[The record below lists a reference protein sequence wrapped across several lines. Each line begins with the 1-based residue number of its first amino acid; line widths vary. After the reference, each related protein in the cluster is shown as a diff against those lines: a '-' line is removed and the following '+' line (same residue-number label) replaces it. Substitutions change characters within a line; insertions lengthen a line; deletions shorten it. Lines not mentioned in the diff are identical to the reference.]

1 MSANRLT
8 LTTAGDT
15 DIILTRLFDAPRERV
30 WAAYTTPELLMRWLG
45 GPPGCELVRCEVDL
59 RPGGR
64 YRYVWRNPDGTEM
77 GMGGVYREVVRP
89 ERLVYTETFGE
100 DGAGGE
106 NVETVVLTERNGRTL
121 LTSTVRYPSPE
132 ARAAALNMAMEEVMA
147 ANYDR
152 LEGVATTAAA
162 A

>member
-1 MSANRLT
+1 MSKNAMT

-15 DIILTRLFDAPRERV
+15 DIVLTRAFDAPRERV
-30 WAAYTTPELLMRWLG
+30 WDAYTKPELLKRWLG
-45 GPPGCELVRCEVDL
+45 GPPGCELVVCEVDL

-64 YRYVWRNPDGTEM
+64 YRYVWRTPDGVEM
-77 GMGGVYREVVRP
+77 GMAGVYREVARP
-89 ERLVYTETFGE
+89 ERLVYTESFGE
-100 DGAGGE
+100 DSAGGE
-106 NVETVVLTERNGRTL
+106 NVETVVLTEQGGRTL

-132 ARAAALNMAMEEVMA
+132 ARAAALSMAMEEVMA

-152 LEGVATTAAA
+152 LADVSVAAA

>member
-1 MSANRLT
+1 MSANRMT

-15 DIILTRLFDAPRERV
+15 DIVMTRWFDAPRERV
-30 WAAYTTPELLMRWLG
+30 WAAYTTPELLKRWLG
-45 GPPGCELVRCEVDL
+45 GPPGWTLAACEVDL
-59 RPGGR
+59 RPGGK
-64 YRYVWRNPDGTEM
+64 YRYVWRNADGVE
-77 GMGGVYREVVRP
+77 GAMGGVYREVVRP
-89 ERLVYTETFGE
+89 ERLVYTETFDH

-106 NVETVVLTERNGRTL
+106 NIETVVLTEQNGRTL

-132 ARAAALNMAMEEVMA
+132 ARAAALSMAMEEVMA

-152 LEGVATTAAA
+152 LDGVATTAAA